1 MTGIWCYYSN
11 TFPKK
16 WLRMPLILIVL
27 ILTITAIGC
36 KSIGAIGLLIMG
48 LSILVITNKVKGGF
62 LICIMLLLIPLLYIG
77 VRASGLWDGHNLV
90 DFVAQHIS
98 QERAQSLQ
106 FRFDNENILIDK
118 ALGKKFF
125 GWGGWGRS
133 RVYDPVTGEDIST
146 TDGFWVITLGQNGY
160 YGLIPVT
167 LVLLLPMLLVLW
179 HSPGRDWSRPEDAPA
194 PVLSLIVLLFLIDS
208 LPNSMYNPVYI
219 LLAGAVI
226 GLFAARPVAQSLLYI
241 PDVIQRLTPVRHL
254 EKGIQIP
261 ERPGLLNIS
270 KYYSQM
276 NKMHCKQVS
285 EAKPQQ
291 KSPEKDSR
299 AEVKETAMKP
309 RSFKWSRQ
317 ICSPH
322 SPRQTK
328 NITTTTRIGLPRQIV
343 QDGPTKNSIAD
354 TVIRHQRS
362 NISKK
367 KDL

>member
-1 MTGIWCYYSN
+1 
-11 TFPKK
+11 
-16 WLRMPLILIVL
+16 
-27 ILTITAIGC
+27 
-36 KSIGAIGLLIMG
+36 
-48 LSILVITNKVKGGF
+48 
-62 LICIMLLLIPLLYIG
+62 
-77 VRASGLWDGHNLV
+77 
-90 DFVAQHIS
+90 
-98 QERAQSLQ
+98 
-106 FRFDNENILIDK
+106 
-118 ALGKKFF
+118 
-125 GWGGWGRS
+125 
-133 RVYDPVTGEDIST
+133 
-146 TDGFWVITLGQNGY
+146 
-160 YGLIPVT
+160 
-167 LVLLLPMLLVLW
+167 MLLVLW
-179 HSPGRDWSRPEDAPA
+179 HYPGRDWSRPEDAPA